1 MTSSRK
7 TKNRREILGL
17 SLGVLAYRGCREIE
31 RNIERTKETLLKD
44 RAMGR
49 VGSWGLLKDA
59 ETTTYVKLTLGGIIL
74 PVGLTPKEVSP
85 INVELEVQ
93 MGPIPTYWRTRQ
105 NIKHYK
111 CRCRIGILRIFQINT
126 SLRS

>member
-49 VGSWGLLKDA
+49 VGS
-59 ETTTYVKLTLGGIIL
+59 
-74 PVGLTPKEVSP
+74 
-85 INVELEVQ
+85 
-93 MGPIPTYWRTRQ
+93 
-105 NIKHYK
+105 
-111 CRCRIGILRIFQINT
+111 
-126 SLRS
+126 